1 MALVIG
7 KGIGP
12 PAVCKRKNDE
22 RGNSGRYRAVI
33 GCGEEISGTAMY
45 SSFMSERECHMR
57 IRPYIESRDFAS
69 VETWIEDEKIHA
81 LWCAD
86 LIPYPVTKENFH
98 AFLEKNA
105 LEWTDSAYV
114 ATEKSGEL
122 IGFFC
127 YSVNADEDAGFLKL
141 VIVDRNKRGSGYGNE
156 MLKLA
161 LRYAFEITGVKT
173 VRLNVFDENAAAKHV
188 YEKVGFRED
197 SIDRNVFS
205 FKGELWSRCHMTAA
219 KRGPEGSDKT

>member
-12 PAVCKRKNDE
+12 PAACKRKNDE

-33 GCGEEISGTAMY
+33 GCGEKISGTAMY

-98 AFLEKNA
+98 AF
-105 LEWTDSAYV
+105 
-114 ATEKSGEL
+114 
-122 IGFFC
+122 
-127 YSVNADEDAGFLKL
+127 
-141 VIVDRNKRGSGYGNE
+141 
-156 MLKLA
+156 
-161 LRYAFEITGVKT
+161 
-173 VRLNVFDENAAAKHV
+173 
-188 YEKVGFRED
+188 
-197 SIDRNVFS
+197 
-205 FKGELWSRCHMTAA
+205 
-219 KRGPEGSDKT
+219 

>member
-12 PAVCKRKNDE
+12 PAACKRKNDE

-45 SSFMSERECHMR
+45 SSFMSERDCHMR

-69 VETWIEDEKIHA
+69 LETWIEDEKIHA

-98 AFLEKNA
+98 AFLEKKCPGMDRQRICGNRKKRR
-105 LEWTDSAYV
+105 TDR
-114 ATEKSGEL
+114 L
-122 IGFFC
+122 
-127 YSVNADEDAGFLKL
+127 FLL
-141 VIVDRNKRGSGYGNE
+141 LCQRG
-156 MLKLA
+156 
-161 LRYAFEITGVKT
+161 
-173 VRLNVFDENAAAKHV
+173 
-188 YEKVGFRED
+188 
-197 SIDRNVFS
+197 
-205 FKGELWSRCHMTAA
+205 
-219 KRGPEGSDKT
+219 

>member
-12 PAVCKRKNDE
+12 PAACKKKNDE

-33 GCGEEISGTAMY
+33 GCGEEISGTAIY

-81 LWCAD
+81 LWCAN

-122 IGFFC
+122 
-127 YSVNADEDAGFLKL
+127 
-141 VIVDRNKRGSGYGNE
+141 
-156 MLKLA
+156 
-161 LRYAFEITGVKT
+161 
-173 VRLNVFDENAAAKHV
+173 
-188 YEKVGFRED
+188 
-197 SIDRNVFS
+197 
-205 FKGELWSRCHMTAA
+205 
-219 KRGPEGSDKT
+219 

>member
-1 MALVIG
+1 
-7 KGIGP
+7 
-12 PAVCKRKNDE
+12 
-22 RGNSGRYRAVI
+22 
-33 GCGEEISGTAMY
+33 
-45 SSFMSERECHMR
+45 MR

-69 VETWIEDEKIHA
+69 LETWIEDEKIHA

-127 YSVNADEDAGFLKL
+127 YSVNAGEDAGFLKL
-141 VIVDRNKRGSGYGNE
+141 VIVDRNKRGSGYGKE

-161 LRYAFEITGVKT
+161 LQYAFEITGVKT

-188 YEKVGFRED
+188 YEKAGFRED

-205 FKGELWSRCHMTAA
+205 FKGELWSRCHMRAISGECV
-219 KRGPEGSDKT
+219 K

>member
-12 PAVCKRKNDE
+12 PAACKKKNDE

-33 GCGEEISGTAMY
+33 GCGEEISGTAIY

-81 LWCAD
+81 LWCAN

-127 YSVNADEDAGFLKL
+127 YSVNVDEDAGFLKL
-141 VIVDRNKRGSGYGNE
+141 VIVDRNKRGRGYGKE

-161 LRYAFEITGVKT
+161 VIGITVC
-173 VRLNVFDENAAAKHV
+173 L
-188 YEKVGFRED
+188 
-197 SIDRNVFS
+197 
-205 FKGELWSRCHMTAA
+205 
-219 KRGPEGSDKT
+219 